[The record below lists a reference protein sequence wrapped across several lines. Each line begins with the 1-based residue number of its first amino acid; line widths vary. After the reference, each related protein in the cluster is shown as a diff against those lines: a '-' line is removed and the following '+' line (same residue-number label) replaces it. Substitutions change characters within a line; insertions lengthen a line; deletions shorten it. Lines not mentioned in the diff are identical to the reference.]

1 MTRRNSFVFLSVAAE
16 CIVIVV
22 LAVSIIRR
30 GRMDAVDPK
39 YISRLNK
46 HDYVTSVTP
55 VFPHF
60 YEPKPNAILND
71 HPEWLGYNVSYSIN
85 SDALNERM
93 EYPIEKPANTY
104 RILVLGDSFTFGL
117 FVNTY
122 ENYTE
127 LLETRLNETCLAYS
141 GIEVLNLGV
150 PGYDI
155 GFSAERFRLRGQKY
169 DPDLVIWFVNPI
181 SLTGLAERKTALEQ
195 QNLKEMSP
203 EKIRLHEARGE
214 YYYPGQQAWDQLLRE
229 TSLNDR
235 MTLQFGYFDSFLST
249 YSRPLLV
256 VSYKWSIWPAYAQSK
271 MKQIV
276 LQRANTWLY
285 TSMPIL
291 SSPKELF
298 PDRHPNALGHA
309 AISSGILSYLES
321 QNILRCAAM
330 K

>member
-1 MTRRNSFVFLSVAAE
+1 MFLCVAIE
-16 CIVIVV
+16 CVVIVV
-22 LAVSIIRR
+22 LGISIVGR
-30 GRMDAVDPK
+30 GRMQSVDPK
-39 YISRLNK
+39 YISRLDKN
-46 HDYVTSVTP
+46 DYVTSVTP
-55 VFPHF
+55 LFPHF
-60 YEPKPNAILND
+60 YEPKSNSILND

-85 SDALNERM
+85 NDALNERM
-93 EYPIEKPANTY
+93 EYPIEKPANGY

-127 LLETRLNETCLAYS
+127 LLETRLNESCS
-141 GIEVLNLGV
+141 GYAGVEVLNLGV

-169 DPDLVIWFVNPI
+169 NPDLVIWFINPI

-195 QNLKEMSP
+195 QNLKEMSS
-203 EKIRLHEARGE
+203 EEIRLHEARGE
-214 YYYPGQQAWDQLLRE
+214 YYYPGQQAWNQLLQE

-235 MTLQFGYFDSFLST
+235 MTLQFGYFDTFLSS
-249 YSRPLLV
+249 YSRPLLI

-276 LQRANTWLY
+276 LRRPNTWLY
-285 TSMPIL
+285 TSMPML

-298 PDRHPNALGHA
+298 PDKHPNAFGHA
-309 AISSGILSYLES
+309 AIASGILSYLES
-321 QNILRCAAM
+321 QDILGCAPQQ
-330 K
+330 